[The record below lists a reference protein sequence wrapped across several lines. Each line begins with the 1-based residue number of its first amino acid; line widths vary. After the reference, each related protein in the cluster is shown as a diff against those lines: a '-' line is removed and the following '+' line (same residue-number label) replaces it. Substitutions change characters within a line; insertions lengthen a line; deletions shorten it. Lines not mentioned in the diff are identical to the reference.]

1 MPDSV
6 NLAAEFAAPET
17 VTTAAPESVNLVS
30 EFEPPPSNERTAV
43 INDAAGKAQAW
54 KKATSGE
61 RLGMLLSTFGD
72 HFSEETRKTLT
83 QNWEDANKP
92 MVGLPS
98 LPEGSP
104 IPIGSGG
111 SINSSILAGAY
122 NGIAPVLS
130 SLTSPLSIGTLGAFG
145 ALTKVAQGA
154 GPAAKAAQVGLKL
167 VQGAFAGEMAK
178 GAGEAAGSA
187 SVTDGK
193 SVQEETADVVGA
205 LAQSAMAALAAH
217 GAATPKPMEMQ
228 TIKPL
233 STEEKT
239 PNANPITSPAQEIPV
254 RPEIAPPSGEVA
266 GGKPGEPVTP
276 AGAAA
281 PEVVQPEATQAPK
294 ETLKP
299 TPALEF
305 VGEQEG
311 VGNIPNFKLYNLKE
325 GIPGHP
331 EGSTVTA
338 ETLAKEGF
346 DVSKLPTEPPK
357 LAEEFTPPASGTEE
371 HAAIIEE
378 LAKPVTEAAPPEAP
392 APALDQEF
400 TAPEGATSVKNAIVD
415 QERKDRGLPAAM
427 EPAAKEF
434 GESWNAAIKKV
445 EENPNAGADLVADV
459 LERPRPLTDEENAL
473 LLHRQIEVQNQFD
486 KVTERIA
493 NGDENASPEQRAAD
507 AAQLAKTSDELLDI
521 YNAGK
526 LVGTEQGRGLASRKM
541 LANEDYSLAK
551 MTTLR
556 RAVNDGNALTLE
568 QSAEV
573 KDLHAK
579 IDATQKAFDD
589 YRAAQEERMKGLEK
603 KRAGTSNTD
612 RNVISRYIDKQADAA
627 RQRIKARY
635 AEGRI
640 QAGLDPADLADHA
653 LVGAQYIK
661 NGLSDFGAWSVEMV
675 KEFGDRVKPFLTQIF
690 DKAKEGVDANV
701 ALAKLEARK
710 KALEARIKVLERKVE
725 EKDLTVTP
733 PKASRPSVQEIE
745 ELEQRRD
752 DLSEQLGRMREV
764 HDKIEELKSAIAE
777 KDRKITEGD
786 LSAKPSAANRPSLPE
801 IEKLK
806 QDRDALNK
814 QLEQTRKEERKSID
828 EEVAQAKL
836 DELKEQIASKKE
848 AIRTG
853 NVSPERAELNRPQ
866 PKELEEALRE
876 RDELSKQIAEM
887 RPPPETVHG
896 NEPMTPEERRLSD
909 FKSRAAINA
918 GKYDAK
924 TAASDFS
931 PRPKAAPLAL
941 DEEALRLKAENERAK
956 IAFQTALIKDRL
968 ANRTSL
974 EKAQDTFVKW
984 RRGFL
989 LSGPGTLAKLTG
1001 AAALRVVTTPI
1012 EELTGAALGTIAPDL
1027 MARAPRHGGLNSD
1040 AEAKA
1045 ITAIFTKGM
1054 RDAHN
1059 VLTTGKSN
1067 ADVLFGRTPGG
1078 NVRPS
1083 DVIPQSMIDFF
1094 GNLHGALKAP
1104 VKASEFARSFEKRTA
1119 FAIRNGVDVSDPAVQ
1134 QAISVAAYKDA
1145 NRAIFMQDN
1154 VVSKAFNGGLAMLE
1168 NMKTGEGKK
1177 SAAGKAIST
1186 AIRVM
1191 LPIVKVP
1198 TNIVAEAVEYATGS
1212 VTGSVKLAKAM
1223 REGMDGLTPEQADT
1237 IARQLKKGSIGAAAL
1252 LIGYFG
1258 HKNFGG
1264 FYQQGEHRDKKDV
1277 APGAARIGDTNIGR
1291 SLIHSSLVETMQL
1304 GATIGRYQE
1313 QKVKG
1318 VKNDLLDSVGLATLG
1333 LAEELPFVR
1342 TPIEL
1347 GKLFDKNERQYV
1359 KGELVKGL
1367 VVPQAVSQAAQF
1379 LDTDAKGN
1387 PIRRNPKTVM
1397 EHVETGVPG
1406 IRETVRRK

>member
-17 VTTAAPESVNLVS
+17 VATASPELVNLMA

-43 INDAAGKAQAW
+43 INDAVGKAAAW
-54 KKATSGE
+54 KKASSGE
-61 RLGMLLSTFGD
+61 RLDMLLSTFGE
-72 HFSEETRKTLT
+72 HFSEETKKTLT
-83 QNWEDANKP
+83 FNWEEANKP
-92 MVGLPS
+92 MVSLPV
-98 LPEGSP
+98 LPEGAP
-104 IPIGSGG
+104 AMTASGPV
-111 SINSSILAGAY
+111 SSSILAGAY
-122 NGIAPVLS
+122 NGVAPVLS
-130 SLTSPLSIGTLGAFG
+130 SLTSPLNIATLGGFG
-145 ALTKVAQGA
+145 ALVKVAQGA
-154 GPAAKAAQVGLKL
+154 GPTAKAAQVALRL
-167 VQGAFAGEMAK
+167 IQGAFSAEMAK
-178 GAGEAAGSA
+178 GAGGAAGAA
-187 SVTDGK
+187 SVPDGK
-193 SVQEETADVVGA
+193 SVQAETADVVSA
-205 LAQSAMAALAAH
+205 LTQSAMAVLAAH
-217 GAATPKPMEMQ
+217 GAARSEPISPKGE
-228 TIKPL
+228 
-233 STEEKT
+233 S
-239 PNANPITSPAQEIPV
+239 PNANPIQSPAQEIPV
-254 RPEIAPPSGEVA
+254 GPEPPASGGQVAGGEPGGPVAPSGAVAPEAVTPEAQTTKEKVALERAEYDRLTAELHDRVKEAGTPEYNAIQQKIEDIKNRNRGMPPGEVA
-266 GGKPGEPVTP
+266 
-276 AGAAA
+276 
-281 PEVVQPEATQAPK
+281 
-294 ETLKP
+294 
-299 TPALEF
+299 
-305 VGEQEG
+305 
-311 VGNIPNFKLYNLKE
+311 
-325 GIPGHP
+325 
-331 EGSTVTA
+331 A
-338 ETLAKEGF
+338 ESPDL
-346 DVSKLPTEPPK
+346 SK
-357 LAEEFTPPASGTEE
+357 EFTPPAAGTEE
-371 HAAIIEE
+371 HATITEE
-378 LAKPVTEAAPPEAP
+378 LAKPVTEATPPDSP
-392 APALDQEF
+392 APALSQEF
-400 TAPEGATSVKNAIVD
+400 IAPEGATSVKNAIVD

-434 GESWNAAIKKV
+434 GESWNAALKKV
-445 EENPNAGADLVADV
+445 EENPNAGPELVADV

-493 NGDENASPEQRAAD
+493 NGDENASPEQRATD
-507 AAQLAKTSDELLDI
+507 AAQLAKTSDDLLDI

-526 LVGTEQGRGLASRKM
+526 LAGTEQGRGLASRKM

-556 RAVNDGNALTLE
+556 RAVNDGKVLTPE
-568 QSAEV
+568 QAAEV
-573 KDLHAK
+573 KELHAK

-612 RNVISRYIDKQADAA
+612 KNVISRYIDKQADAA
-627 RQRIKARY
+627 RERIKSRY
-635 AEGRI
+635 AEGRV

-653 LVGAQYIK
+653 LVGAQHIK
-661 NGLSDFGAWSVEMV
+661 NGLVEFGAWSVEMV
-675 KEFGDRVKPFLTQIF
+675 KEFGDRVKPFLTEIF

-710 KALEARIKVLERKVE
+710 KALEARIKVLEKKVE

-814 QLEQTRKEERKSID
+814 QLEQARKEERKPTD

-836 DELKEQIASKKE
+836 DELKEQISAKKE

-853 NVSPERAELNRPQ
+853 NVAPERGELNRPQ
-866 PKELEEALRE
+866 PQALEEALRE
-876 RDELSKQIAEM
+876 REELSKQIAEM
-887 RPPPETVHG
+887 RPPPEPVHG
-896 NEPMTPEERRLSD
+896 NEPMTPEERRLSA
-909 FKSRAAINA
+909 FKSRSETSA
-918 GKYDAK
+918 GKYNAR

-931 PRPKAAPLAL
+931 PRPKPAPLAL

-956 IAFQTALIKDRL
+956 AAFQTALIKDRL

-989 LSGPGTLAKLTG
+989 LSGPATLAKLTG

-1027 MARAPRHGGLNSD
+1027 MARAPRHGGFNSD

-1054 RDAHN
+1054 KDAYK
-1059 VLTTGKSN
+1059 VLTSGKSDS
-1067 ADVLFGRTPGG
+1067 DVLFGRTPGG

-1154 VVSKAFNGGLAMLE
+1154 GVSKAFNGGLAMLE
-1168 NMKTGEGKK
+1168 GQKLKPI
-1177 SAAGKAIST
+1177 AT
-1186 AIRVM
+1186 ALRLL

-1198 TNIVAEAVEYATGS
+1198 TNIVAEAVEYTTGS

-1237 IARQLKKGSIGAAAL
+1237 IARQLKKGSLGAAAL

-1277 APGAARIGDTNIGR
+1277 APGAARIGDTDIGR
-1291 SLIHSSLVETMQL
+1291 SLIHSALVETMQL
-1304 GATIGRYQE
+1304 GATIGRVQE

-1318 VKNDLLDSVGLATLG
+1318 QNNSLTDSLGLATLG

-1406 IRETVRRK
+1406 LRESVRKK